1 MKNLSIFLLVFCIVF
16 SFSCSSGNSSKK
28 KKPDD
33 KRGTNSEIGSVE
45 IEGGEMLH
53 VYGYSK
59 DSEVVRKMKLL
70 DIDFIECYQ
79 DTVQI
84 GKASSMDISFALEID
99 EDGFFEEIQIVK
111 VPSKEANKIAKCV
124 KKQVEEIGVRPGN
137 PRSADY
143 RLSYKIVK
151 EKPKK
156 MNKETKARVE
166 KNDLRAKTIASLAQ
180 MKKFKDCYDERK
192 AKNPKIQGKFTLKFT
207 IAPDGEVYD
216 IKLRNN
222 TFTDKY
228 VVNCTVE
235 KLEDTVF
242 PQGDSEDEVEV
253 NFNFTATHDNP
264 RPEKPRKS
272 LSL

>member
-1 MKNLSIFLLVFCIVF
+1 MKNLSIFLLVFSLVF
-16 SFSCSSGNSSKK
+16 WVSCSSGGTQTGKKSSRKGN
-28 KKPDD
+28 D
-33 KRGTNSEIGSVE
+33 SEIGSVE

-59 DSEVVRKMKLL
+59 DPEVVRKMKLL
-70 DIDFIECYQ
+70 DSDFIECYQ
-79 DTVQI
+79 NTMEI
-84 GKASSMDISFALEID
+84 GKAENIDISFELEID

-124 KKQVEEIGVRPGN
+124 KKEIEEIGVRPGK
-137 PRSADY
+137 PRDADY
-143 RLSYKIVK
+143 RLSYKILK

-156 MNKETKARVE
+156 MSDQGRARAA
-166 KNDLRAKTIASLAQ
+166 KNELRSKKIASLAQ
-180 MKKFKDCYDERK
+180 DKKFKECYETRK
-192 AKNPKIQGKFTLKFT
+192 AKNPKMTGKFTLKFT

-222 TFTDKY
+222 TFSDKY
-228 VVNCTVE
+228 VVNCTIE

-242 PQGDSEDEVEV
+242 PQGDSDDEVEV
-253 NFNFTATHDNP
+253 NFDFTATYDNP
-264 RPEKPRKS
+264 RPDKPRKS